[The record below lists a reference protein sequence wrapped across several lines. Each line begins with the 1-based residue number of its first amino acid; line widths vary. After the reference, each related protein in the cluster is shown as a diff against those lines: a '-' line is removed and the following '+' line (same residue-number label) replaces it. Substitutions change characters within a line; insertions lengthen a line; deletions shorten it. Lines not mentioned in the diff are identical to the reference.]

1 VGTTGEWR
9 GRRVL
14 ITGATGFI
22 GRYLVERALRS
33 GAVVTTL
40 SRSRAMI
47 PGASTHIAVDI
58 GSRSEVW
65 KAVQELEPA
74 AILHAASLGVTEKAE
89 LSEML
94 RSNVAGTDNLL
105 SAAASLSNP
114 PSVVMAGS
122 GYEYRA
128 QSRPLTEDDPV
139 FPASPYGISKAAAT
153 YCAANYATGMPLTV
167 LRVFNV
173 YGPGERLPRL
183 LPYIVQNARLGNP
196 VEVTACEQVRDFIYV
211 RDLASIFW
219 RALEC
224 APENGQLRTL
234 NVGSGSPAP
243 LKEFVC
249 TIVRV
254 LQERGMYVQV
264 KFGARPY
271 RAGEPMYYAADTSR
285 MASALGRPP
294 VTPLEVG
301 VRETVE
307 SLL

>member
-22 GRYLVERALRS
+22 GRYLVERALCS

-47 PGASTHIAVDI
+47 PGASAHIALDL

-65 KAVQELEPA
+65 RSIQDLEPA
-74 AILHAASLGVTEKAE
+74 AILHAASSGVTEKVE
-89 LSEML
+89 FSEML

-122 GYEYRA
+122 GSEYAA
-128 QSRPLTEDDPV
+128 QSRPLTEDDPIR
-139 FPASPYGISKAAAT
+139 PASPYGISKAAAAF
-153 YCAANYATGMPLTV
+153 CAANYATSMPITV
-167 LRVFNV
+167 LRIFNV

-183 LPYIVQNARLGNP
+183 LPYIVQNAKLGNP
-196 VEVTACEQVRDFIYV
+196 VKLTACEQVRDFIYV
-211 RDLASIFW
+211 RDLGSIFW

-224 APENGQLRTL
+224 SPENGQLRTL
-234 NVGSGSPAP
+234 NVGSGSPVP
-243 LKEFVC
+243 LRDFVG
-249 TIVRV
+249 TVVRV
-254 LQERGMYVQV
+254 LQDEGVNAQV
-264 KFGARPY
+264 KFGAHPY
-271 RAGEPMYYAADTSR
+271 RVSEPMYYAADTSR
-285 MASALGRPP
+285 LHKTLGKPSLTS
-294 VTPLEVG
+294 VEVG
-301 VRETVE
+301 IRQFVE
-307 SLL
+307 AI

>member
-1 VGTTGEWR
+1 MGTTSEWR

-22 GRYLVERALRS
+22 GRHLVERALCS

-47 PGASTHIAVDI
+47 PGASAHIALDL

-65 KAVQELEPA
+65 KLIQGLEPA
-74 AILHAASLGVTEKAE
+74 AILHAASSGVTEKVE
-89 LSEML
+89 FSEML
-94 RSNVAGTDNLL
+94 LSNVAGTDNLL

-122 GYEYRA
+122 GFEYAA
-128 QSRPLTEDDPV
+128 QSRPLTEDDPI
-139 FPASPYGISKAAAT
+139 FPASLHGITKAAAT
-153 YCAANYATGMPLTV
+153 CCAANYANSLPITV
-167 LRVFNV
+167 LRPFNV
-173 YGPGERLPRL
+173 YGPGERMPRL
-183 LPYIVQNARLGNP
+183 LPYIVQNARVGSP
-196 VEVTACEQVRDFIYV
+196 VEVTACEQIRDFIYV

-219 RALEC
+219 RALESS
-224 APENGQLRTL
+224 PESGQLRTL

-243 LKEFVC
+243 LRDFVW
-249 TIVRV
+249 TVVRV
-254 LQERGMYVQV
+254 LQEEGVTAQV
-264 KFGARPY
+264 NFGARPY

-285 MASALGRPP
+285 MAAILGNPP

-301 VRETVE
+301 VRDTVE
-307 SLL
+307 SLS